1 MLTIFSQLFFSLC
14 CFYPFCLFQPALTKA
29 RSLEC
34 QPLISQHVAIK
45 VKGMAFE
52 HWVCIVSSLCCFYP
66 FCLFQPALTRARS
79 LECQPLISQHVAINV
94 KNDGCRTI
102 SVHGFL
108 LCAAILSQLFFS
120 LCCFYPFCLF
130 QPALT
135 KARSLECQPL
145 ISQHVAIKVK
155 GMAFEHWVCIVSPLC
170 CHSFAV
176 VFFSVLFLPLLPI
189 PASPYKS

>member
-14 CFYPFCLFQPALTKA
+14 GFYPFCLFQPAHTKA

-34 QPLISQHVAIK
+34 QPWLSRWKEWIQIAL
-45 VKGMAFE
+45 E
-52 HWVCIVSSLCCFYP
+52 QWVCIVSSLCCFYP

-94 KNDGCRTI
+94 KNDGCRTM

-135 KARSLECQPL
+135 QARSLECQPCGY
-145 ISQHVAIKVK
+145 QGEKN
-155 GMAFEHWVCIVSPLC
+155 GFR
-170 CHSFAV
+170 
-176 VFFSVLFLPLLPI
+176 LL
-189 PASPYKS
+189 